1 MSWLSRLDHFQ
12 AALQNTDKKLI
23 TKITCLIFQRNQ
35 PPSMTM
41 RVLICCCP
49 QMFNFLLI
57 ICLAVKS
64 SGPSFLPRT
73 FQPRPAHWKLFKLIK
88 AKVTTQVLNAISRE
102 SCVGEGE
109 GRLIFIIR
117 FQKANHRWHRHQ
129 RRGLTHVRCGAPLCA
144 VWGFPLYLVFCFCFK
159 FTQSFISSCQH
170 LSARLPIP
178 CIANV
183 LWWCM
188 AVRFQIDRLNL
199 CSFSLLFH
207 VKNRHFVL
215 FSQ

>member
-1 MSWLSRLDHFQ
+1 MTKWTSSTSTFWQFCSYNVTIPIPSKIMSWLSRLDHFQ

-73 FQPRPAHWKLFKLIK
+73 FQPRPAHRKLFKLIK

-102 SCVGEGE
+102 NCEGDGESE
-109 GRLIFIIR
+109 
-117 FQKANHRWHRHQ
+117 AN
-129 RRGLTHVRCGAPLCA
+129 
-144 VWGFPLYLVFCFCFK
+144 
-159 FTQSFISSCQH
+159 
-170 LSARLPIP
+170 
-178 CIANV
+178 
-183 LWWCM
+183 
-188 AVRFQIDRLNL
+188 
-199 CSFSLLFH
+199 FH
-207 VKNRHFVL
+207 N
-215 FSQ
+215 